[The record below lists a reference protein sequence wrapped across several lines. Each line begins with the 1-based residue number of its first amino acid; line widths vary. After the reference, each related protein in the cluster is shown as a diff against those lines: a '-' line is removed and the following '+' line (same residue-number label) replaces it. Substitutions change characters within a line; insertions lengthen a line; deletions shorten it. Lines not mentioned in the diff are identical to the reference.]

1 MKATINLTIELEL
14 SEKPESMT
22 IEEAKWRL
30 RQKLDNTLLKRQW
43 TEVLGNDYHQIL
55 GLNYSAIQKIQVI
68 DSTEPELINEI
79 LLT

>member
-1 MKATINLTIELEL
+1 MKATINLTVELEL

-30 RQKLDNTLLKRQW
+30 RQKLENKILKSQW
-43 TEVLGNDYHQIL
+43 TEVLGHEYHQIL
-55 GLNYSAIQKIQVI
+55 GLNYDAIQKIQVI